1 MRSGELAIHVSL
13 DALFR
18 RNAQARP
25 DALALAD
32 PVDRA
37 SFTDGA
43 PLRLSYAEADVA
55 IDRLARRLQSFGLGD
70 RAVVAIQLP
79 NMVEAVIALMAV
91 LRAGLIAAPVPVLW
105 RRSDLVA
112 ALAPLEVKA
121 MLTTARLGNARP
133 AEAMC
138 EAAVDLFSLSFPCA
152 FGADAPD
159 GVISLDL
166 SIAVPEMSTD
176 FQPAPAAASPAVA
189 IATFDAAP
197 GGFYAVGRSHAEWI
211 AAGLATL
218 LEARI
223 GTGDH
228 IVSTL
233 PPASLA
239 GIGAGLVPWLLSG
252 GALELVHG
260 YLPVLAPA
268 KGIRTHLLAP
278 AAALPEIER
287 RTKPSYASCIA
298 VHRGIGTAALDFSAV
313 PGETIVDLF
322 AFGETGMIASARAE
336 TGRAR
341 PIPLG
346 AVTAPANIAGAP
358 VVIETRCDADGILAL
373 RGAMVPRQPFP
384 IHTPADIPRLEC
396 DREGYV
402 RTGYRCRSTPGG
414 IVVDTGPVGIA
425 TIGGLRFGLDELS
438 ARVAKIVGA
447 AKVAAIDDRRLGTR
461 LSIEADDP
469 AAAEALAAAGFS
481 PLIVEAV
488 APQQSSR
495 RAAG

>member
-1 MRSGELAIHVSL
+1 MAGGCRRAEGLAMKPGELAIHVSL

-32 PVDRA
+32 PVDRM

-43 PLRLSYAEADVA
+43 PLRLSYSEADVA

-70 RAVVAIQLP
+70 GAVVAIQLP
-79 NMVEAVIALMAV
+79 NIVEAVIALLAV

-112 ALAPLEVKA
+112 VLGPLEVKA
-121 MLTTARLGNARP
+121 LLTTTRLGNARP
-133 AEAMC
+133 AEAVC

-166 SIAVPEMSTD
+166 AAAGPEMSTD
-176 FQPAPAAASPAVA
+176 FLPVSSAASSAVA

-197 GGFYAVGRSHAEWI
+197 RGFYAVGRSHAEWI
-211 AAGLATL
+211 ASGLAGL

-223 GTGDH
+223 GAGDS

-252 GALELVHG
+252 GALELVYG

-268 KGIRTHLLAP
+268 KNIRTHLLAP

-287 RTKPSYASCIA
+287 R
-298 VHRGIGTAALDFSAV
+298 
-313 PGETIVDLF
+313 
-322 AFGETGMIASARAE
+322 
-336 TGRAR
+336 
-341 PIPLG
+341 
-346 AVTAPANIAGAP
+346 
-358 VVIETRCDADGILAL
+358 
-373 RGAMVPRQPFP
+373 
-384 IHTPADIPRLEC
+384 
-396 DREGYV
+396 
-402 RTGYRCRSTPGG
+402 
-414 IVVDTGPVGIA
+414 
-425 TIGGLRFGLDELS
+425 
-438 ARVAKIVGA
+438 
-447 AKVAAIDDRRLGTR
+447 
-461 LSIEADDP
+461 
-469 AAAEALAAAGFS
+469 
-481 PLIVEAV
+481 
-488 APQQSSR
+488 
-495 RAAG
+495 